1 MQPTR
6 QNIERAIQLVSDLK
20 VYPRFKCDCFEI
32 LERFKDAVEEA
43 YQLTGLELIRYH
55 YNHPL
60 IRFGHACKWYTI
72 YTRNDFENL
81 AIATKNYTLHYL
93 EMMLRDTAITEDT
106 PTVLPQET
114 IDFITT
120 RFETVV

>member
-6 QNIERAIQLVSDLK
+6 QNIEGAIKLVSELK
-20 VYPRFKCDCFEI
+20 VHHRFKRDCFEI
-32 LERFKDAVEEA
+32 LERFKDTIEEA
-43 YQLTGLELIRYH
+43 YQLTGLELIRCH
-55 YNHPL
+55 YNYPL
-60 IRFGHACKWYTI
+60 IRFDHACKWYTD

-81 AIATKNYTLHYL
+81 AIDTKNHTLYYL
-93 EMMLRDTAITEDT
+93 EMLLRNTVIEDT
-106 PTVLPQET
+106 HAGLPQET